1 MVKEGKVDCSSSP
14 VVIET
19 IEATGVIFLVTADD
33 VCLVLSTLVSVEAG
47 DVILSEVVGDV
58 LLPLDGEKFLS
69 VEVGGVNI
77 SDVFASVRLTL
88 AGDEVVVSPEEDD
101 SWGVPSVRVCPLG
114 DDEGVDV
121 VTSVLVVL

>member
-1 MVKEGKVDCSSSP
+1 MEESKVGCSSSP

-19 IEATGVIFLVTADD
+19 VEVTGVIFLVTVGD
-33 VCLVLSTLVSVEAG
+33 VSLVFSTVVSVEAG
-47 DVILSEVVGDV
+47 DVILSDVVGDV

-69 VEVGGVNI
+69 LEVGGVNI
-77 SDVFASVRLTL
+77 SDVVARVRFTL
-88 AGDEVVVSPEEDD
+88 AGDEVVVSPEEDV
-101 SWGVPSVRVCPLG
+101 SWGVPSVRVCPRG